1 MHPASKRLD
10 MTRVWFYIAI
20 VVIVAAVWG
29 IQFYKYNKN
38 NAPGTIFAGSSTD
51 AGPQE
56 WDKMS
61 VQAMTETN
69 SQLTTLATALLGAL
83 GLLMINRMERCSK
96 WRHMWA
102 AFLAAG
108 GGVLSLYFGYASHL
122 YLLALINEQ
131 AINPYDTV
139 YLFWSHSQF
148 YALLAGTLFFADF
161 AVCQL
166 SEEKSK

>member
-10 MTRVWFYIAI
+10 MPRAWFYIA
-20 VVIVAAVWG
+20 VVVAVAGVWG
-29 IQFYKYNKN
+29 IQAYKYDKN
-38 NAPGTIFAGSSTD
+38 NAPGTIFAGSTD
-51 AGPQE
+51 AGAQE

-69 SQLTTLATALLGAL
+69 TQLTTLATALLGAL
-83 GLLMINRMERCSK
+83 GLLMLNKVERGSK

-108 GGVLSLYFGYASHL
+108 GAVLSLYFGYASHL

-139 YLFWSHSQF
+139 YLFWSHAQF